1 MSKTKSTPQQQLE
14 AIAAAEKKLAER
26 KAKLLSKLADLNA
39 ESKGMPALLTAVQ
52 SVADQNNVAVAE
64 VIKAVAKLKRTGLK
78 IEKATR
84 KPRSPKDPNAPKRT
98 RGPNKPKAGAAKK

>member
-1 MSKTKSTPQQQLE
+1 MPKAKSTPQQLLD
-14 AIAAAEKKLAER
+14 AILVAEKKLAER
-26 KAKLLSKLADLNA
+26 KAKLLSKLADLSA
-39 ESKGMPALLTAVQ
+39 DSKGMQALLAAVQ

-84 KPRSPKDPNAPKRT
+84 KPKDPNAPKRT
-98 RGPNKPKAGAAKK
+98 RGPNKPKAAAKK

>member
-1 MSKTKSTPQQQLE
+1 MARTKSSPQQLLA
-14 AIAAAEKKLAER
+14 AIEAAEKKLAER
-26 KAKLLSKLADLNA
+26 KAKLLSKLADLSA
-39 ESKGMPALLTAVQ
+39 DSKGMQALLTAVQ

-84 KPRSPKDPNAPKRT
+84 KPREPKDPNAPKRT

>member
-1 MSKTKSTPQQQLE
+1 MAKAKSTPQQQLE
-14 AIAAAEKKLAER
+14 AIAVAEKKLAER
-26 KAKLLSKLADLNA
+26 KAKLLSKLADLSA
-39 ESKGMPALLTAVQ
+39 ESKGMQELLKAVQ

-84 KPRSPKDPNAPKRT
+84 APRKPSDPNAPKRT
-98 RGPNKPKAGAAKK
+98 RGPNKPKAAAKK

>member
-1 MSKTKSTPQQQLE
+1 MPKAKSTPQQLLA
-14 AIAAAEKKLAER
+14 AIEAAEKKLADR
-26 KAKLLSKLADLNA
+26 KAKLLSKLADLSS
-39 ESKGMPALLTAVQ
+39 ESKGMQALLTAVQ

-84 KPRSPKDPNAPKRT
+84 TPKDPNAPKRT

>member
-1 MSKTKSTPQQQLE
+1 MAKTKSTPQQLLA
-14 AIAAAEKKLAER
+14 AIEAAERKLAER
-26 KAKLLSKLADLNA
+26 KAKLLSKLADLSI
-39 ESKGMPALLTAVQ
+39 ESKGMQELLKAVQ
-52 SVADQNNVAVAE
+52 SVAEQNNVAVAE

-84 KPRSPKDPNAPKRT
+84 QQRAPKDPNAPKRT

>member
-1 MSKTKSTPQQQLE
+1 MAKTKSTPEQLLA
-14 AIAAAEKKLAER
+14 AIEAAEKKLADR
-26 KAKLLSKLADLNA
+26 KAKLLSKLADLSA
-39 ESKGMPALLTAVQ
+39 ESKGMQALLTAVQ

-84 KPRSPKDPNAPKRT
+84 KPRTPKDPNAPKRT
-98 RGPNKPKAGAAKK
+98 RGPNKPKAGAAKN

>member
-1 MSKTKSTPQQQLE
+1 MQKTKSTPQQLLA
-14 AIAAAEKKLAER
+14 AIEAAEKKLAER
-26 KAKLLSKLADLNA
+26 KAKLLSKLADLSA
-39 ESKGMPALLTAVQ
+39 DSKGMQALLTAVQ

-84 KPRSPKDPNAPKRT
+84 KLKDPNAPKRT